1 MTSKLKSRL
10 EYLWRSC
17 CCDIASQSDLFRL
30 TYATELLK
38 DLGWDSVVLSDD
50 RWQKMIAKKPRVTAT
65 PTPTFYVTAS
75 ALTTGFSDDGKQI
88 DSVEF
93 WVLGDKAQF
102 SEVIKQHHLQGEFDD
117 SLPRYHLLPL

>member
-17 CCDIASQSDLFRL
+17 CCDIASQSDFFRL
-30 TYATELLK
+30 TYATEILK
-38 DLGWDSVVLSDD
+38 DLGWDSVVISDE
-50 RWQKMIAKKPRVTAT
+50 RWQKLIKKKPIVTAI
-65 PTPTFYVTAS
+65 PSFYVTQS
-75 ALTTGFSDDGKQI
+75 ALTVGFSDEGIQVS
-88 DSVEF
+88 SVDF